1 MKKILLSF
9 LAVMTTFAALAQSK
23 NDKIILN
30 LQNGLSVNL
39 NLSHEKLSTVTSL
52 KHTADGKLEIYTTAS
67 SSPTS
72 IYKIGDIANLT
83 FSITKKSDDSE
94 DDSNNTLVD
103 ASATEK
109 TKQLYKYLKLMYGNK
124 TISSVI
130 ANVNWNTD
138 EAYKIYKA
146 TGKYPAMNCY
156 DFIHIC
162 VPNQG
167 SNGWI
172 NYNNITPV
180 TNWADKGGLVSL
192 MWHFNVPKSESTT
205 PGQDG
210 SGVTYSPSETTFK
223 AANVF
228 TAGSWEHKWFYQEMD
243 KVADVMLKLQDAGI
257 AAVWRPFHEAAG
269 NATYKNQASW
279 TKSWFWWGYDGA
291 ETYKKLWKTMFDYFQ
306 SKGVHNLIW
315 TWTTQNYNGDANNY
329 NNDDAW
335 YPGDKY
341 VDIIGRD
348 LYGYDATK
356 QAQEFKEIQARFPG
370 KLVALAECGTDNNTN
385 TTTAGIEDA
394 WNAGAKWSF
403 FMPWYGS
410 NMPSNDWWKATLNS
424 KNVITLDQVD
434 MNNSNY
440 AGESALQ
447 AVKNM
452 GLGYNLGNS
461 MDAVAMWLNMS
472 NNSVNDFEKAWGQQ
486 PTTKAMMDFLKKNGF
501 NAVRIPVTWFQHM
514 KDDGTVD
521 KAWMN
526 RVQEIVDYV
535 IDNGM
540 YCILNV
546 HHDTGADPDDKSYTH
561 WIKADVD
568 NYNANKEKFE
578 NLWTQI
584 ATRFQNYDQHLV
596 FEGYNEMLDA
606 DNTWNAPKNANSYKG
621 LNGYAQSFVNAVR
634 ATGGNNATRNLII
647 NTYAAANGDE
657 VLNNLT
663 IPTDKVEGHIAV
675 EVHTY
680 APWDWFATKGAWDA
694 SCTNEIKNMFTRLNN
709 KFISKGI
716 PCIIGE
722 YGTHGSKSVDKNSTD
737 AQKKAAADQAADIVK
752 QAKAYG
758 VATFYWMSIFE
769 GTDRTV
775 PQWTLPTVVEA
786 MQKAYNE

>member
-1 MKKILLSF
+1 MKKILLSL
-9 LAVMTTFAALAQSK
+9 LAVMISFNALAQK
-23 NDKIILN
+23 NGYKITINKTDGKQIEWN
-30 LQNGLSVNL
+30 LTGNTNTIS
-39 NLSHEKLSTVTSL
+39 SL
-52 KHTADGKLEIYTTAS
+52 KHNANNQLEVYAKESEGLGARETYDVSNIKN
-67 SSPTS
+67 
-72 IYKIGDIANLT
+72 IT
-83 FSITKKSDDSE
+83 FSIYHESDVSDV
-94 DDSNNTLVD
+94 TLAD
-103 ASATEK
+103 ASATDK
-109 TKQLYKYLKLMYGNK
+109 AKQLYKYLQLMYGSK

-130 ANVNWNTD
+130 ANVNWNTE
-138 EAYKIYKA
+138 EAEKIYKA

-156 DFIHIC
+156 DFIHIY

-172 NYNNITPV
+172 NYNNVTPV
-180 TNWADKGGLVSL
+180 TNWAGKGGLVSL
-192 MWHFNVPKSESTT
+192 MWHFNVPTSESTT
-205 PGQDG
+205 PSQDG
-210 SGVTYSPSETTFK
+210 SGVTCDPSKTTFK

-228 TAGSWEHKWFYQEMD
+228 TAGSWENKWFYQEMD
-243 KVADVMLKLQDAGI
+243 KVADVLLKLQDAGI

-291 ETYKKLWKTMFDYFQ
+291 ETYKKLWQTMFDYFQ
-306 SKGVHNLIW
+306 SKGIHNLIW

-356 QAQEFKEIQARFPG
+356 QAQEFKEIQARYPN
-370 KLVALAECGTDNNTN
+370 KLVALAECGTDLNSS
-385 TTTAGIEDA
+385 TATSSIDDA

-410 NMPSNDWWKATLNS
+410 NMPSNNWWKATMSS
-424 KNVITLDQVD
+424 KNVITLDQV
-434 MNNSNY
+434 NLNANY
-440 AGESALQ
+440 VEESAAQ

-452 GLGYNLGNS
+452 ELGTNFGNC
-461 MDAVAMWLNMS
+461 MDAVANWLNMDK
-472 NNSVNDFEKAWGQQ
+472 NSVTEFEKAWGQE
-486 PTTKAMMDFLKKNGF
+486 PTTKAMVDFLKKNGF
-501 NAVRIPVTWFQHM
+501 NSVRIPVTWFQHM
-514 KDDGTVD
+514 KKDGTVD
-521 KAWMN
+521 EAWMN

-578 NLWTQI
+578 SLWTQI

-596 FEGYNEMLDA
+596 FEGYNEMLDSS
-606 DNTWNAPKNANSYKG
+606 NTWNAPKNANSYKG

-634 ATGGNNATRNLII
+634 ATGGNNATRNLIV
-647 NTYAAANGDE
+647 NTYAAANGDD

-680 APWDWFATKGAWDA
+680 APWDWFAKGSWDA
-694 SCTNEIKNMFTRLNN
+694 SCTNEIKSMFTRLNN

-722 YGTHGSKSVDKNSTD
+722 YGTHGSTSVSKKSTD

>member
-1 MKKILLSF
+1 MKRILLS
-9 LAVMTTFAALAQSK
+9 LMAVMLSFTAFAQK
-23 NDKIILN
+23 DGDKVTINTSEVDKQVDWN
-30 LQNGLSVNL
+30 LTGESNCIS
-39 NLSHEKLSTVTSL
+39 SM
-52 KHTADGKLEIYTTAS
+52 KHTNNNELEIYVKGLEDFAIETYDVNKINNIS
-67 SSPTS
+67 FS
-72 IYKIGDIANLT
+72 IYHESEVGNVNLA
-83 FSITKKSDDSE
+83 DP
-94 DDSNNTLVD
+94 
-103 ASATEK
+103 SATEK
-109 TKQLYKYLKLMYGNK
+109 AKRLYKYLQLNYGSK

-130 ANVNWNTD
+130 ANVNWNTK
-138 EAYKIYKA
+138 EADKIYQA
-146 TGKYPAMNCY
+146 TGKYPAINCY
-156 DFIHIC
+156 DFIHIY
-162 VPNQG
+162 VPKQG

-172 NYNNITPV
+172 NYNDITPV
-180 TNWADKGGLVSL
+180 TNWADQGGLVSL
-192 MWHFNVPKSESTT
+192 MWHFNVPKTESTV
-205 PGQDG
+205 PGTDG
-210 SGVTYSPSETTFK
+210 SGVTCTPTETTFK

-228 TAGSWEHKWFYQEMD
+228 TAGSWENKWFYQEMG
-243 KVADVMLKLQDAGI
+243 KVADVLLKLQDAGI

-291 ETYKKLWKTMFDYFQ
+291 ETYKKLWQTMFDYFQ
-306 SKGVHNLIW
+306 SKGIHNLIW

-356 QAQEFKEIQARFPG
+356 QAQEFKEIQARYPN
-370 KLVALAECGTDNNTN
+370 KLVALAECGTDLNSNTA
-385 TTTAGIEDA
+385 TSGIDDG

-410 NMPSNDWWKATLNS
+410 NMPSNNWWKATMSS
-424 KNVITLDQVD
+424 KNVITLDQV
-434 MNNSNY
+434 NLNANY
-440 AGESALQ
+440 VEESAAQ

-452 GLGYNLGNS
+452 GLGTNFGNC
-461 MDAVAMWLNMS
+461 MDAVANWLNMDK
-472 NNSVNDFEKAWGQQ
+472 NSVTEFEKAWGQE
-486 PTTKAMMDFLKKNGF
+486 PTTKAMVDFLKKNDF
-501 NAVRIPVTWFQHM
+501 NSVRIPVTWFQHM
-514 KDDGTVD
+514 KKDGTVD
-521 KAWMN
+521 EAWMN

-568 NYNANKEKFE
+568 NYNTNKEKFE
-578 NLWTQI
+578 SLWTQI

-606 DNTWNAPKNANSYKG
+606 SNTWNAPKNANSYKG

-634 ATGGNNATRNLII
+634 ATGGNNATRNLIV

-663 IPTDKVEGHIAV
+663 IPTDKVDGHIAV

-694 SCTNEIKNMFTRLNN
+694 SCTNEIKSMFTRLNN

-722 YGTHGSKSVDKNSTD
+722 YGTHGSKQVDKNSTD

>member
-205 PGQDG
+205 PGQDE

-356 QAQEFKEIQARFPG
+356 QAQEFKEIQARYPN
-370 KLVALAECGTDNNTN
+370 KLVALAECGTDLNSS
-385 TTTAGIEDA
+385 TATSSIDDA

-410 NMPSNDWWKATLNS
+410 NMPSNNWWKATMSS
-424 KNVITLDQVD
+424 KNVITLDQV
-434 MNNSNY
+434 NLNANY
-440 AGESALQ
+440 VEESAAQ

-452 GLGYNLGNS
+452 GLGTNFGNC
-461 MDAVAMWLNMS
+461 MDAVANWLNMD
-472 NNSVNDFEKAWGQQ
+472 NNSVTEFEKAWGQE
-486 PTTKAMMDFLKKNGF
+486 PTTKAMVDFLKKNGF
-501 NAVRIPVTWFQHM
+501 NSVRIPVTWFQHM
-514 KDDGTVD
+514 KADGTVD
-521 KAWMN
+521 EAWMN

-578 NLWTQI
+578 SLWTQI

-606 DNTWNAPKNANSYKG
+606 SNTWNAPKNANSYKG

-634 ATGGNNATRNLII
+634 ATGGNNATRNLIV

-663 IPTDKVEGHIAV
+663 IPTDKVDGHIAV

-694 SCTNEIKNMFTRLNN
+694 SCTNEIKSMFTRLNN

-722 YGTHGSKSVDKNSTD
+722 YGTHGSKQVDKNSTD